1 MNTGCLKTEVQS
13 PYFNLWSRGYFIL
26 GGKMMNQYALKPM
39 KQLELLEGG
48 VEMKKQP
55 AKRVNIVS
63 LKLVKESSILY
74 KNRCVR
80 SPEDGYQLLKQF
92 LGDVDREYFVV
103 VCLDT
108 KNQPTAIN
116 ICHIGSLNASIVHPR
131 ECFKPAILSNA
142 ASILVGHNHPSGKSA
157 ESRED
162 VEVTKKL
169 VEAGKIIGID
179 VLDHIVLGD
188 GEYVSLKEKGY
199 I

>member
-1 MNTGCLKTEVQS
+1 MNHYETSES
-13 PYFNLWSRGYFIL
+13 
-26 GGKMMNQYALKPM
+26 

-48 VEMKKQP
+48 VEIMKKQP

-63 LKLVKESSILY
+63 LKLVKESSLLY
-74 KNRCVR
+74 KDRCVR

-92 LGDVDREYFVV
+92 LGKVDREYFVV

-116 ICHIGSLNASIVHPR
+116 ICYIGSLNASLVHPR

-142 ASILVGHNHPSGKSA
+142 ASILVGHNHPSGQS
-157 ESRED
+157 EPSRED
-162 VEVTKKL
+162 VEVTKRL
-169 VEAGKIIGID
+169 VDAGKILGID